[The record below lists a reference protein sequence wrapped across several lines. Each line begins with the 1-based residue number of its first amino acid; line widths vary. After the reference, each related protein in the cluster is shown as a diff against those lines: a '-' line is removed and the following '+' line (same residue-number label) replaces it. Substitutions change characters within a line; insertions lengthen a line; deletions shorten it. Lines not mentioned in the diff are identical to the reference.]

1 MPSFKNTFLLKNANH
16 HLNLQQ
22 VIVVMSKITDHYNK
36 YNNNE
41 KV

>member
-1 MPSFKNTFLLKNANH
+1 MPSFKNTFLLKNANY

-22 VIVVMSKITDHYNK
+22 VIVVMSKITGHHNK